1 MKQIIALS
9 ILTMM
14 FVSCH
19 SQGVTSPTLEQKVAQ
34 MLMFGFRDTA
44 ITAQS
49 EVSLWLRDY
58 QIGGVILFEYDM
70 PSKSRPRNIV
80 SKAQVK
86 RLVDSLQA
94 FSSSPLLVAIDE
106 EGGNVSR
113 LKSRYGFE
121 PTVAPQYL
129 GSLDNEDSTRF
140 YARRIA
146 QNCRKL
152 GINVNFAP
160 SVDVNVNP
168 DCPIIGKLGRSFS
181 ADATVVARN
190 ALWFADEHARQ
201 GVLCAIKHFP
211 GHGSSVSDTHLG
223 IADVTDT
230 WTADEL
236 IPYRLLLCDTM
247 QMAVMSS
254 HIFNRNIDS
263 VYPATLSQSTMS
275 MLRND
280 LHFNGI
286 VFSDDMMMNA
296 ISKFYGLEEAIC
308 QAVNAGIDVL
318 VFSNNIDVYNSD
330 IVKNAVDIMVRL
342 VKSGKISEE
351 RINQSYQRIINCKS
365 QICSK

>member
-86 RLVDSLQA
+86 RLVDSLHS
-94 FSSSPLLVAIDE
+94 FSSTPLFVAIDE

-121 PTVAPQYL
+121 PTVTPQYL

-146 QNCRKL
+146 QTCRKL

-230 WTADEL
+230 WTDSEL
-236 IPYRLLLCDTM
+236 APYKSLLQDTL
-247 QMAVMSS
+247 QIAVMSS
-254 HIFNRNIDS
+254 HIFNRKIDS
-263 VYPATLSQSTMS
+263 VYPATLSQSIMS

-280 LHFNGI
+280 LGYNGI
-286 VFSDDMMMNA
+286 IFSDDMMMNA
-296 ISKFYGLEEAIC
+296 ISKYYGLEESICLAI
-308 QAVNAGIDVL
+308 NAGIDVL
-318 VFSNNIDVYNSD
+318 VFSNNIDVYNPN
-330 IVKNAVDIMVRL
+330 IVKDAVDIIVRS

-351 RINQSYQRIINCKS
+351 RISQSYERIMNCKS
-365 QICSK
+365 RICR

>member
-1 MKQIIALS
+1 M
-9 ILTMM
+9 LTMM

-49 EVSLWLRDY
+49 EVSQWLRDY

-94 FSSSPLLVAIDE
+94 FSPTSLLVAIDE

-113 LKSRYGFE
+113 LKTRYGFE
-121 PTVAPQYL
+121 PTVTPKYL

-140 YARRIA
+140 YDRRIA

-190 ALWFADEHARQ
+190 ARWFADEHARQ
-201 GVLCAIKHFP
+201 GVLCAIK
-211 GHGSSVSDTHLG
+211 
-223 IADVTDT
+223 
-230 WTADEL
+230 
-236 IPYRLLLCDTM
+236 
-247 QMAVMSS
+247 
-254 HIFNRNIDS
+254 
-263 VYPATLSQSTMS
+263 
-275 MLRND
+275 
-280 LHFNGI
+280 
-286 VFSDDMMMNA
+286 
-296 ISKFYGLEEAIC
+296 
-308 QAVNAGIDVL
+308 
-318 VFSNNIDVYNSD
+318 
-330 IVKNAVDIMVRL
+330 
-342 VKSGKISEE
+342 
-351 RINQSYQRIINCKS
+351 RI
-365 QICSK
+365 